1 MRGDD
6 DNQHQ
11 RDRRAANVLP
21 LSRRQLLGTAATGLA
36 LAALPGPLALAD
48 GADSK
53 VDVLLI
59 GGGIMSATLGVWL
72 NELEPNWSIQMIER
86 LDQVALESSNGW
98 NNAGTGHS
106 ALAEL
111 NYTPE
116 KKNGQIE
123 IAKAVEINEA
133 FQVTRQFLAH
143 QVKTGVMTDP
153 RAFINYT
160 PHMSFVW
167 GDDNIAY
174 LKKRWEAL
182 KASPLFAGM
191 EYSEDPEQLRKW
203 VPLMMEGR
211 DPKQKVAATWSPLGT
226 DCEWGEVT
234 RQYVAHLHKQPSF
247 SLRLSTEVESI
258 TKNGDGSWRVSA
270 KNLKDG
276 TRRTVDA
283 KFVFIGAGGGAL
295 HLLQKSGIPE
305 GDDYAGFPVGGSFLI
320 NDNPDVATLHLAK
333 AYGKASVGSPPMSVP
348 HLDTRVLGGKH
359 VILFGPFATFSTKFL
374 KEGSYFD
381 LLSSTTTSNLWPMM
395 KVGVDEFPLVE
406 YLAGQLML
414 SDDDRIAA
422 LREYFPKARKEEWR
436 LWQAGQRVQIIKRD
450 PNKGGVLKLG
460 TEIVN
465 AKDGSI
471 AALLGASPGASTAA
485 PIMLQVLEK
494 VFAQKVATPEWQAKI
509 REIVPSYGTKLN
521 DDPDRVARAWADTSA
536 QLRLPTPPQIDRAV
550 LKPVTTG
557 STVLNSSATPVKE
570 PVHDLAP

>member
-6 DNQHQ
+6 ENQHL

-21 LSRRQLLGTAATGLA
+21 LSRRRLLGTAATGLA
-36 LAALPGPLALAD
+36 LAAVPGALALAD
-48 GADSK
+48 GADGK

-72 NELEPNWSIQMIER
+72 NALEPNWSIQMVER

-211 DPKQKVAATWSPLGT
+211 DPKQKVAGTWSPLGT

-234 RQYVAHLHKQPSF
+234 RQYVAHLQKQPSF
-247 SLRLSTEVESI
+247 NLRLSTEVESM
-258 TKNGDGSWRVSA
+258 TKNGNGSWRVTA

-348 HLDTRVLGGKH
+348 HLDTRVLDGKR

-422 LREYFPKARKEEWR
+422 LRAYFPKAKKEEWR

-465 AKDGSI
+465 AKDGSV

-509 REIVPSYGTKLN
+509 REIIPSYGTRLN

-536 QLRLPTPPQIDRAV
+536 QLQLPTPPQIDRAV
-550 LKPVTTG
+550 LKPVATG
-557 STVLNSSATPVKE
+557 STVLNSSPRR
-570 PVHDLAP
+570 

>member
-6 DNQHQ
+6 EKQHA
-11 RDRRAANVLP
+11 RDRRAAVPLP
-21 LSRRQLLGTAATGLA
+21 LNRRQLLGTAAAGLA
-36 LAALPGPLALAD
+36 AATVPGSLVQAD
-48 GADSK
+48 AADSK

-72 NELEPNWSIQMIER
+72 NALEPNWSIQMVER

-116 KKNGQIE
+116 TRDGQIE

-153 RAFINYT
+153 RSFINYT

-234 RQYVAHLHKQPSF
+234 RQYVAHLQKQPSF
-247 SLRLSTEVESI
+247 RLGLSSEVESI
-258 TKNGDGSWRVSA
+258 TKNADGSWRVIS
-270 KNLKDG
+270 KNVKDG
-276 TRRTVDA
+276 TRLTVDA

-320 NDNPDVATLHLAK
+320 NENPDVATLHLAK

-348 HLDTRVLGGKH
+348 HLDTRVLGGKR
-359 VILFGPFATFSTKFL
+359 VILFGPFATSARRPPA
-374 KEGSYFD
+374 
-381 LLSSTTTSNLWPMM
+381 TS
-395 KVGVDEFPLVE
+395 G
-406 YLAGQLML
+406 
-414 SDDDRIAA
+414 R
-422 LREYFPKARKEEWR
+422 
-436 LWQAGQRVQIIKRD
+436 
-450 PNKGGVLKLG
+450 
-460 TEIVN
+460 
-465 AKDGSI
+465 
-471 AALLGASPGASTAA
+471 
-485 PIMLQVLEK
+485 
-494 VFAQKVATPEWQAKI
+494 
-509 REIVPSYGTKLN
+509 
-521 DDPDRVARAWADTSA
+521 
-536 QLRLPTPPQIDRAV
+536 
-550 LKPVTTG
+550 
-557 STVLNSSATPVKE
+557 
-570 PVHDLAP
+570 

>member
-1 MRGDD
+1 MRADD
-6 DNQHQ
+6 KTTSLK
-11 RDRRAANVLP
+11 AACLTGV
-21 LSRRQLLGTAATGLA
+21 SRRQILGGAAAGLA
-36 LAALPGPLALAD
+36 ASALPESLAFAQSAD
-48 GADSK
+48 K

-72 NELEPNWSIQMIER
+72 NELEPGWSIRMIER

-116 KKNGQIE
+116 KKGKIE

-133 FQVTRQFLAH
+133 FQVTRQFLAW
-143 QVKTGVMTDP
+143 QVKNGVLKDP
-153 RAFINYT
+153 KSFINYT

-174 LKKRWEAL
+174 LKKRYEAL

-191 EYSEDPEQLRKW
+191 EFSTDPEKLKTW

-211 DPKQKVAATWSPLGT
+211 DPNQKVAATWSPLGT
-226 DCEWGEVT
+226 DVEWGEVT
-234 RQYVAHLHKQPSF
+234 RQYVAHLKNQKTF
-247 SLRLSTEVESI
+247 RLDVSTEVQGIE
-258 TKNGDGSWRVSA
+258 KNPDGSWRVTSR
-270 KNLKDG
+270 NLKDG
-276 TRRTVDA
+276 SRQAIDA

-295 HLLQKSGIPE
+295 HLLQASGIPE
-305 GDDYAGFPVGGSFLI
+305 GQDYAGFPVGGSFLI
-320 NDNPDVATLHLAK
+320 NENPDVATLHLAK

-348 HLDTRVLGGKH
+348 HLDTRVLGGKR

-381 LLSSTTTSNLWPMM
+381 LLTSTTTSNVWPMM
-395 KVGVDEFPLVE
+395 KVGMDEYPLVE

-414 SDDDRIAA
+414 SDDDRLAA
-422 LREYFPKARKEEWR
+422 LREYFPKAKKGEWR

-450 PNKGGVLKLG
+450 KDKGGVLKLG

-485 PIMLQVLEK
+485 PIMLEVLQK
-494 VFAQKVATPEWQAKI
+494 VFAKNVATPEWQEKI
-509 REIVPSYGTKLN
+509 RRIVPSYGQRLN
-521 DDPDRVARAWADTSA
+521 DDPEKVAQAWAYTSE
-536 QLRLPTPPQIDRAV
+536 QLQLPAPPAIDRGPLKPTPVSD
-550 LKPVTTG
+550 
-557 STVLNSSATPVKE
+557 TVLNSSDTPVKG
-570 PVHDLAP
+570 PVGDLAP